1 MSEAARTLDASSV
14 LELGVSYVNGLS
26 NHQRC
31 WTDYKDWNV
40 VGVESQQFTISLHV
54 HAFGRNLDD
63 PALLP
68 AKPVK

>member
-40 VGVESQQFTISLHV
+40 VGVESQQF
-54 HAFGRNLDD
+54 
-63 PALLP
+63 PAVCTST
-68 AKPVK
+68 PVGVTLTTSPSSMQNQKG